1 MCQMTERT
9 LTLMSQFIQALQTK
23 LQTALDATQVDI
35 VDNTWMHA
43 GHAGS
48 NGGAHLRIT
57 VASPRFASL
66 GIIDQHRMVQDLLQ
80 DEMRTNAIHALEL
93 KTLEPSA

>member
-1 MCQMTERT
+1 
-9 LTLMSQFIQALQTK
+9 MSQFIQALQDK
-23 LQTALDATQVDI
+23 LQTALEATQVDI

-48 NGGAHLRIT
+48 SGGAHLRIT
-57 VASPRFASL
+57 VASPRFASV
-66 GIIDQHRMVQDLLQ
+66 GIIDQHRMVQDVLQ

-93 KTLEPSA
+93 KTLTPTA

>member
-1 MCQMTERT
+1 
-9 LTLMSQFIQALQTK
+9 MSQFIQNLETRLK
-23 LQTALDATQVDI
+23 TALDATQVDI

-57 VASPRFASL
+57 IASPKFVGV
-66 GIIDQHRMVQDLLQ
+66 GIIDQHRMVQDILQ
-80 DEMRTNAIHALEL
+80 DDMRTNAIHALEL
-93 KTLEPSA
+93 KTLEPVSQ